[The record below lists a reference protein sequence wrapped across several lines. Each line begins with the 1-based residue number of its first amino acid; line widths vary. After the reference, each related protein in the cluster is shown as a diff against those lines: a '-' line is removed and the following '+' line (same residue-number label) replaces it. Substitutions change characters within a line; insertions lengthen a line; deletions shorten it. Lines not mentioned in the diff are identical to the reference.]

1 MEHFVNAVAHGT
13 TSVEVMRVLYVIIFF
28 FFVRLDQIALLRQHR
43 HCHMYRSEAVPV
55 LSGLQERRRK
65 LKAKLNM
72 CVQVTNETLGNDVLV
87 DQNQVLT
94 IKHQLVFIDGDTSPE
109 LINVNR
115 DLAANLGN

>member
-1 MEHFVNAVAHGT
+1 
-13 TSVEVMRVLYVIIFF
+13 
-28 FFVRLDQIALLRQHR
+28 
-43 HCHMYRSEAVPV
+43 MYRSEAVPV

-72 CVQVTNETLGNDVLV
+72 CVQVANETLGNDVLV

>member
-1 MEHFVNAVAHGT
+1 
-13 TSVEVMRVLYVIIFF
+13 
-28 FFVRLDQIALLRQHR
+28 
-43 HCHMYRSEAVPV
+43 
-55 LSGLQERRRK
+55 
-65 LKAKLNM
+65 M
-72 CVQVTNETLGNDVLV
+72 CVQVANETLGNDVLV